1 MELSDFELVS
11 GIKAGD
17 RSALDSL
24 VRRWYPRICGYAF
37 KMLRN
42 EQDAYDV
49 TQETF
54 AAMMQGIRN
63 YRAGRKFE
71 SWLFTIAHNKC
82 MDHLRARKKESAD
95 GPGDDC
101 PSPEPPLD
109 ESVTESVAVRQAVD
123 RLPDSQR
130 ETVILRYFHQFSA
143 GEISRMTRTPLPT
156 VKSRLK
162 AAKKLLSEYL
172 REEFQ

>member
-1 MELSDFELVS
+1 MESSDFDLVR

-17 RSALDSL
+17 KGALDSL
-24 VRRWYPRICGYAF
+24 VRRWYPRIFRYTF

-54 AAMMQGIRN
+54 IAMMQGIE
-63 YRAGRKFE
+63 YYHPRKQFE

-82 MDHLRARKKESAD
+82 MDHFRAQKKIDEIDSKPED
-95 GPGDDC
+95 E

-109 ESVTESVAVRQAVD
+109 ESVTDSVGV
-123 RLPDSQR
+123 
-130 ETVILRYFHQFSA
+130 
-143 GEISRMTRTPLPT
+143 
-156 VKSRLK
+156 
-162 AAKKLLSEYL
+162 
-172 REEFQ
+172 